1 MKKDSL
7 NRKMLTVACG
17 IVLFAGMSMMAFAQH
32 SEHKKKLNVQQANWV
47 LHEQRMAEYRQHMNQ
62 RQQLYLQSQAAL
74 QAAKR
79 MAHSRYQQR
88 YTTLMIQQQRVYENL
103 RNQDYRNDP
112 FYQTRF
118 DRRYNRGG
126 VYYMTN
132 QYGIEHIH
140 HAIQLGYAEGYK
152 TGMADRQDRWRSD
165 YESSEAYQD
174 AIYGYNGY
182 YVSRDDYNYY
192 FREGFRR
199 GYEDGY
205 HRIYRYGSYEN
216 GNYVIRRNIL
226 EGIVTVEMLR

>member
-1 MKKDSL
+1 
-7 NRKMLTVACG
+7 
-17 IVLFAGMSMMAFAQH
+17 
-32 SEHKKKLNVQQANWV
+32 
-47 LHEQRMAEYRQHMNQ
+47 MAEYRQHMYQ
-62 RQQLYLQSQAAL
+62 RQQLYLQSQAAM

-79 MAHSRYQQR
+79 LAHYRYDQR
-88 YTTLMIQQQRVYENL
+88 YTTLMLQQQRVYENL
-103 RNQDYRNDP
+103 RIQNARNDP

-132 QYGIEHIH
+132 QYGIEHIQQ
-140 HAIQLGYAEGYK
+140 AIQLGYAEGYR

-205 HRIYRYGSYEN
+205 NRIYRYGSYEN